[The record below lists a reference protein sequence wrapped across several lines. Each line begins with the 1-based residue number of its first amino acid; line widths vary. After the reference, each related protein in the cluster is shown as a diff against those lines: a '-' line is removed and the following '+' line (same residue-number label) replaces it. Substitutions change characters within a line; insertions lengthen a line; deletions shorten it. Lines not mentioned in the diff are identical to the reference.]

1 MYKIDKK
8 DYGYLLTFSGMIN
21 LDEMSKWVEDS
32 KKALIGAP
40 LSFGVVIDMRD
51 LKPIAEDVKKKM
63 EEGQKLYKQKGMVRS
78 AVILNSAVLTL
89 QFKRIAQK
97 SGIYKTERYVN
108 ASKVSDW
115 EKVASDWV
123 KNEIDP
129 DK

>member
-21 LDEMSKWVEDS
+21 LEEMSKWVEDS
-32 KKALIGAP
+32 KKALTGAP
-40 LSFGVVIDMRD
+40 SSFGVIIDMRD
-51 LKPIAEDVKKKM
+51 LKPLAADVKKKM
-63 EEGQKLYKQKGMVRS
+63 EEGQILYKEKGMARS
-78 AVILNSAVLTL
+78 AVILSSAVLTL
-89 QFKRIAQK
+89 QFKRIAQE
-97 SGIYKTERYVN
+97 SGIYKTERYIN
-108 ASKVSDW
+108 ASKVSNW